1 PAPPPRPRRE
11 SAAVSL
17 WTQSIVSGLLSGG
30 IYAMMSLGMSLSWGV
45 LKIINLAHFSFILLS
60 GYFTY
65 QLAFSYGWDPFAA
78 ILVCVPVFALA
89 GMALQWAFDKLRVS
103 EFESL
108 LLTFG
113 LFIIFESIAS
123 TVWTADFRRM
133 DTVQNPYQSQSV
145 WLGDIA
151 LPVPQLAAFVVAVIV
166 AFGTRYLM
174 EKTDFGRAVRALS
187 QDRDVARAFG
197 IDPHRVAMRLAGLA
211 AAFAAMAG
219 VSTARSRALRRGLAV
234 GCFGFVCSGAIRGGL
249 GSTLGTLFA
258 AVIMGF
264 VGGVATVVGGPPM
277 APLAIFLVLIATL
290 LFRPQG
296 IMGRSSI

>member
-1 PAPPPRPRRE
+1 
-11 SAAVSL
+11 VSL

-211 AAFAAMAG
+211 AAFAAIAG
-219 VSTARSRALRRGLAV
+219 VFIAMSRALWPGLAV
-234 GCFGFVCSGAIRGGL
+234 EWFGIVFSVVILGGL
-249 GSTLGTLFA
+249 GSTLGTLIA
-258 AVIMGF
+258 AVIIGF

>member
-1 PAPPPRPRRE
+1 
-11 SAAVSL
+11 
-17 WTQSIVSGLLSGG
+17 
-30 IYAMMSLGMSLSWGV
+30 MMSLGMSLSWGV

-151 LPVPQLAAFVVAVIV
+151 LPVPQLAAFVIV

-211 AAFAAMAG
+211 AAFAAIAG
-219 VSTARSRALRRGLAV
+219 VFIAMSRALWPGLAV
-234 GCFGFVCSGAIRGGL
+234 EWFGIVFSVVILGGL
-249 GSTLGTLFA
+249 GSTLGTLIA
-258 AVIMGF
+258 AVIIGF